1 MPRAMRLAIV
11 ALMPLAV
18 AACDFQP
25 GGLAG
30 SPVALG
36 TFTTAR
42 VGATYSMQP
51 TIAFYRVTGAVFVNT
66 SVVRDTCFEAPYSE
80 STSEG
85 SNSSLAISAGDY
97 VVLAVSGRSD
107 TLRRSSAVDPFYRLG
122 SGLSVPFT
130 PGDSMVITVKG
141 DPNGFPASTFRG
153 KTAEPFAFGPISR
166 PADGDPITLTWS
178 PAGVGGSAILLALRF
193 ASGTSTTIDRQ
204 VACTLVD
211 DGTAT
216 IPGPTILNWL
226 RSAQHDV
233 VGQRLRAILEQV
245 DVPRSYFNVTSV
257 FETSAAVP

>member
-1 MPRAMRLAIV
+1 MSSPVRLATV
-11 ALMPLAV
+11 AFSALAV

-36 TFTTAR
+36 TLTTVR
-42 VGATYSMQP
+42 SGTTYAMQP
-51 TIAFYRVTGAVFVNT
+51 TIGFYRVTGAVFVNT
-66 SVVRDTCFEAPYSE
+66 SFVSDTCFEAPYSE

-97 VVLAVSGRSD
+97 VVLAVGGRSD
-107 TLRRSSAVDPFYRLG
+107 TLRRSTAVDPFYRAG
-122 SGLSVPFT
+122 GGLIPFT

-153 KTAEPFAFGPISR
+153 KTAEPFTFGPIVK
-166 PADGDPITLTWS
+166 PADGNPITITWS
-178 PAGVGGSAILLALRF
+178 PGGVGGSAILVALRF

-226 RSAQHDV
+226 RASQHDV
-233 VGQRLRAILEQV
+233 VGQRLRAILQQV

-257 FETSAAVP
+257 FETSATVP

>member
-1 MPRAMRLAIV
+1 MSRSVPLVAV
-11 ALMPLAV
+11 ALAVLAV

-36 TFTTAR
+36 TFTTGRA
-42 VGATYSMQP
+42 GTTYSMQP
-51 TIAFYRVTGAVFVNT
+51 IIGFYRVTGAVFVNT
-66 SVVRDTCFEAPYSE
+66 AFVTDTCFEAPYADT
-80 STSEG
+80 TSQN
-85 SNSSLAISAGDY
+85 SNASLAISAGDY

-107 TLRRSSAVDPFYRLG
+107 TLRRSSTVDPFYRVG
-122 SGLSVPFT
+122 GGLSIPFT

-153 KTAEPFAFGPISR
+153 KTAEPFTFGPITK
-166 PADGDPITLTWS
+166 PADGNPITITWS
-178 PAGVGGSAILLALRF
+178 PAGVGGSAILVALRF

-216 IPGPTILNWL
+216 IPGTTILNWL
-226 RSAQHDV
+226 RATKHDV
-233 VGQRLRAILEQV
+233 VGQRLRSILQQV

-257 FETSAAVP
+257 FETSATVP